1 MNEFNEFFGYVASQ
15 GSILAFTYKA
25 IFIFLCIFVAVA
37 LLIALVREIRRP
49 WYIRRKVDRAFRRT
63 GLHNAEGEFP
73 TLVSVRRDSNKQH
86 GKILKIKNQ
95 GVPIP
100 TFDAHAVGLEASL
113 NGILYC
119 MEYEKRS
126 TYTLLYFLPRRY
138 VQPTIISVEDTM
150 ICREPNCLVVGNTG
164 SGKSYALLTILGAY
178 AQRFPDVSI
187 TVCDYKKSSFT
198 QFENTPNFYGYE
210 AVPEGIRAV
219 YKEFQERLEAEDPE
233 RNKQIRVLLI
243 DEYGALIS
251 AQDKKTAEELK
262 TMVANMLFMGRS
274 LGIRVL
280 IGVQRAD
287 AEHFKSGARDQFR
300 AILGLGNLSKEQK
313 GMLFSDFR
321 DSMTECNDVGEGY
334 LLIDGQNIER
344 VKVAEIQDM
353 GALNET
359 IKKTMRH

>member
-1 MNEFNEFFGYVASQ
+1 MNEFFEFVASQ
-15 GSILAFTYKA
+15 GGILAFTYKA

-49 WYIRRKVDRAFRRT
+49 WYIRRKADRAFHCT
-63 GLHNAEGEFP
+63 GLCNAEGEFP
-73 TLVSVRRDSNKQH
+73 TLVSVRRDSNKRQ

-95 GVPIP
+95 GIPIP
-100 TFDAHAVGLEASL
+100 TFDAHVVGLEASL
-113 NGILYC
+113 NGIVYSI
-119 MEYEKRS
+119 EYGKRS

-178 AQRFPDVSI
+178 ARQFPDVSI

-210 AVPEGIRAV
+210 AVPEGIRSV
-219 YKEFQERLEAEDPE
+219 YKEFQERLEADDPE

-251 AQDKKTAEELK
+251 SRDRKTADELK
-262 TMVANMLFMGRS
+262 TMVGNMLLMGRS

-280 IGVQRAD
+280 IGIQRGD
-287 AEHFKSGARDQFR
+287 SENFMTGARDQFR

-313 GMLFSDFR
+313 NMLFTQFK
-321 DSMTECNDVGEGY
+321 DSMTERNGTGEGY

-359 IKKTMRH
+359 IKKAMRH